1 MSKKLKVRLLHVLVF
16 TLIFALLSACL
27 SALIVTANSAFAATD
42 NILELEGTDL
52 NGAVL
57 LTDQTK
63 YIPSKS
69 YIPSLDN
76 GFNTSGEITRY
87 ALIKDGKGTPYVNF
101 YVDTLGEGG
110 YVYKGASQYNGYD
123 AYGFVAGEGE
133 DVYRHDEEKDEDVL
147 VGKQSIAIKLKYNFN
162 KVTDLAGVDGKD
174 WSICDDTWKGP
185 VNGIDSVGVVGN
197 GAVIVQKF
205 VPTDDKV
212 APTDKTDWMRLNEYS
227 GEETAGV
234 HTVNFFKEFSP
245 EKYDTVTVYTPLGK
259 DLQRGIFI
267 KITVAYELVHTD
279 ISYGWFG
286 TEKKSNTYKNVVE
299 ETAFYL
305 CNTDAEVVFHNLYY
319 GDGSTDENAGE
330 IATSVEQKGGPVSN
344 NQGVLDGFRADINGW
359 NYKVTYQVN
368 DSNNIFTCDDGQV
381 FLDPGRY
388 DFFIR
393 TQLGVVRRKTV
404 YIHEKSQ
411 EANISVY
418 FGEGLVSTDSLRV
431 FAPGETYPVY
441 VKDTVTLL
449 TLDENASLTKHAPL
463 IGKVYL
469 IDGDWGEIE
478 RDDLGLPRERL
489 IAEKVANDVTWSFSD
504 LPVGRYE
511 AVFVN
516 NVEYFFG
523 TATGDTYKF
532 VWRFTVV
539 EEGQAPVVNQEL
551 LYQQIGFS
559 DFASLHYV
567 ATLPSK
573 GEGNILVVFADEESA
588 YYFECQYLASTVK
601 INGSQFIFDNKT
613 YDSEATMLLD
623 LHAKAHSL
631 VKKQYFDA
639 TDISTYTTI
648 DLDNVKPVIGENPSE
663 EEQNEYQEL
672 LAEYVPILN
681 RSFDNDVNV
690 FADEYGSENLAVGDP
705 FLNDRLYAYID
716 ENGKLQ
722 TKVNSLYFIQVANF
736 ETSSITLY
744 HESSNI
750 SYSIPYGVAVQEYL
764 VGQGAAS
771 GRYKIV
777 EGNSFGTTEYY
788 ANYVRPGDITSRL
801 TIERLYNNN
810 YAGQTLTRINDGLRL
825 RANWFKITDI
835 SNELDPY
842 GIIKIRLPDG
852 SVAIYQITEYED
864 IPEFNEVGNYEITL
878 VDRLGNYETFYI
890 DIFTS
895 ETVYTLTLVDGD
907 KTISS
912 EVAYGGKNFA
922 LIVLPSQS
930 SDIEFYGW
938 QDDEGNIYHDSYSFN
953 KPRDTVLRAVW
964 HYSSVSVDVYDG
976 NKVSELT
983 STVGATLQLPE
994 LKKDGY
1000 ELYGFRY
1007 ILNDGTYIFY
1017 RGQIN
1022 DVLNVEYMRLDA
1034 VWKKME
1040 ASSLNISAGADD
1052 KVAITLVDGTVI
1064 DTVVFTKGEKVQLP
1078 KIENQNGLM
1087 FLGWVYEYRLKGIVF
1102 TDFLTYEEVDS
1113 VGLLNRN
1120 SIKLTAVYVSDAQ
1133 QKSNDTVTSV
1143 FGAGTLGGH
1152 SSSTSGIYI
1161 TRQTAKFCAIIFGI
1175 TLCCFALVL
1184 IIAYRKRILVFV
1196 QKQIAAFK
1204 LKAQQEKSEIKAYS
1218 AAQKPVTANYSF
1230 TTRKQSFTQRVRDW
1244 VGLSTATINRHNI
1257 YKKIFFPVLIVALAL
1272 VLIFNSQYEFFSGIS
1287 KSIAANAETR
1297 SEQTTNI
1304 EADNKKYSR
1313 IAEALNVVQNS
1324 DIIEDQDIEFLYSNV
1339 LVDLMSFGFEDVFAA
1354 YAIAGDKRVEGIGY
1368 TSYVDAYGDEDNYMF
1383 GAGFVS
1389 LAGNNCLTFED
1400 FENEVK
1406 VYVADEEAY
1415 YYEYT
1420 EFKLTFNQA
1429 WGPLHY
1435 VAYDKYVQYSVAN
1448 YIIQPIIANDNGVYN
1463 DALGD
1468 VYSYD
1473 LGDYCHYVNYG
1484 QTYDFN
1490 AYGITSDMD
1499 YDDVLQVYKELI
1511 EEQMRS
1517 SVSVEVEQ
1525 ADFISIQALNDY
1537 IAHDQDERFLGVEA
1551 ESLLY
1556 YEANISDT
1564 QYYIVYESGEVGVLE
1579 LPPDPEKKASIWERI
1594 WMGLASA
1601 AGAIVGVVACSIPGV
1616 GPVLGGAMI
1625 SASLDLFMQVTVA
1638 GTAPSN
1644 IDWGSVLLSAVVGG
1658 VTGGIGQV
1666 GNALTKGAIAA
1677 TKSVVKQT
1685 LIKLGTQVVS
1695 GIVGGSATYLIN
1707 MAAHGE
1713 EFSFKDFAKS
1723 VGLGV
1728 VTGAMACLGGAAIE
1742 KIASKSNALF
1752 VTLQIV
1758 SGSLVSAAGYLLSLA
1773 VTGQEFSWT
1782 NFIIATAMGAATA
1795 TIMVIGGKIVKTI
1808 KTAQAKRAEAKAL
1821 AELTEIEKNSTDA
1834 NKMSIEEKLK
1844 TEKGLKELIEKY
1856 PDKAE
1861 KWQKELTEIKQL
1873 QNSGSE
1879 LDAAKATRRL
1889 SELKG
1894 TIFEHATGCML
1905 EEQGFRVEINKT
1917 TVDGPLG
1924 KTRPDIIAYNDTDN
1938 SIEIF
1943 GKTVK
1948 PGEKVYVECKCG
1960 SSEYIASEAKGHLD
1974 RQLAGH
1980 MGGRSFLVTTS
1991 TKSDIQE
1998 FIKMK
2003 FSDSYGT
2010 TLVPLDIGVG
2020 EVNNLLSNY
2029 GG

>member
-1 MSKKLKVRLLHVLVF
+1 MSKKIKLRLLHALMLI
-16 TLIFALLSACL
+16 LIFALFSTVLSGL
-27 SALIVTANSAFAATD
+27 MLTTNSAFAATD
-42 NILELEGTDL
+42 NVLELEGTDL

-57 LTDQTK
+57 LTDQSK

-76 GFNTSGEITRY
+76 GFDTSGENARY
-87 ALIKDGKGTPYVNF
+87 ALIKNGKGAPYVNF
-101 YVDTLGEGG
+101 YVDTLGDGG

-133 DVYRHDEEKDEDVL
+133 DVYRYDEEKGKDVL

-162 KVTDLAGVDGKD
+162 RVTNLTGVDGKS
-174 WSICDDTWKGP
+174 WSICDDTWKGS

-205 VPTDDKV
+205 VPTDDKA
-212 APTDKTDWMRLNEYS
+212 APTNKSDWMRLNEYS

-245 EKYDTVTVYTPLGK
+245 EKHDTVTVYSPLGK
-259 DLQRGIFI
+259 DLRRGVFI
-267 KITVAYELVHTD
+267 KLTVAYELVHTD

-299 ETAFYL
+299 ETVFYL
-305 CNTDAEVVFHNLYY
+305 CNTDAEVVFNNLYY
-319 GDGSTDENAGE
+319 GDGSTDDNAEENE
-330 IATSVEQKGGPVSN
+330 TSVEQKGGPVSN

-359 NYKVTYQVN
+359 NFEVTYQLN
-368 DSNNIFTCDDGQV
+368 DSKNIFTCEDGQV
-381 FLDPGRY
+381 FVDPGRY
-388 DFFIR
+388 DFSIK
-393 TQLGVVRRKTV
+393 TQLGVVRHKTV

-411 EANISVY
+411 DANISVY
-418 FGEGLVSTDSLRV
+418 FGKGLISADSLRV
-431 FAPGETYPVY
+431 FAPSETYPVY
-441 VKDTVTLL
+441 AKNSITLH

-478 RDDLGLPRERL
+478 RDDLGLPKERL
-489 IAEKVANDVTWSFSD
+489 ITEKDANDTSWSFSD
-504 LPVGRYE
+504 LPAGRYE

-516 NVEYFFG
+516 NIEFFLG

-539 EEGQAPVVNQEL
+539 EDGQAPVVNQES

-559 DFASLHYV
+559 DYASLHYV
-567 ATLPSK
+567 ATLPSE
-573 GEGNILVVFADEESA
+573 GEGNILVVFADDESA
-588 YYFECQYLASTVK
+588 YYFECQYLASTVEK
-601 INGSQFIFDNKT
+601 NGSQFIFDNKT
-613 YDSEATMLLD
+613 YDSEATMLID
-623 LHAKAHSL
+623 LHAMAHSL

-648 DLDNVKPVIGENPSE
+648 NLDNIKPVIGENASDE
-663 EEQNEYQEL
+663 ERDEYQEL
-672 LAEYVPILN
+672 LAQYVPILN
-681 RSFDNDVNV
+681 RKFDKDVYV
-690 FADEYGSENLAVGDP
+690 FADEYGRENLAVGEP

-716 ENGKLQ
+716 ESGKLQ
-722 TKVNSLYFIQVANF
+722 QKVNPLYFIQVADF
-736 ETSSITLY
+736 ETNSITLY
-744 HESSNI
+744 REGSNV

-764 VGQGAAS
+764 ISQGAAS

-788 ANYVRPGDITSRL
+788 ANYVRPGEITSQL

-810 YAGQTLTRINDGLRL
+810 YADQTLTRKNDGLRL

-835 SNELDPY
+835 FNELDPY
-842 GIIKIRLPDG
+842 GIIKIKLPDE
-852 SVAIYQITEYED
+852 SVVIYQITEFED

-895 ETVYTLTLVDGD
+895 ETVYTLSFVDGD
-907 KTISS
+907 KIISS

-922 LIVLPSQS
+922 LKALPTQNGN
-930 SDIEFYGW
+930 IEFYGW
-938 QDDEGNIYHDSYSFN
+938 QDEEGNIYQDFYSFN
-953 KPRDTVLRAVW
+953 KPQDTVLKAVW
-964 HYSSVSVDVYDG
+964 HYTSVSVYVYDG

-1022 DVLNVEYMRLDA
+1022 DVLNVESMRLDA
-1034 VWKKME
+1034 VWKKAE
-1040 ASSLNISAGADD
+1040 IGSLNISAGVGDN
-1052 KVAITLVDGTVI
+1052 VVITLVDGTVK
-1064 DTVVFTKGEKVQLP
+1064 DTISFAKGEKVQLP
-1078 KIENQNGLM
+1078 KIENQNGLI
-1087 FLGWVYEYRLKGIVF
+1087 FSGWVYEYRLKGIVF
-1102 TDFLTYEEVDS
+1102 TDYLTYEEVDS

-1120 SIKLTAVYVSDAQ
+1120 SIKLTAVYVSDTQ
-1133 QKSNDTVTSV
+1133 QKTDGTVTPV
-1143 FGAGTLGGH
+1143 VGAGTLSGN
-1152 SSSTSGIYI
+1152 STPTPGMHINS
-1161 TRQTAKFCAIIFGI
+1161 QTVKSCAMIFGI
-1175 TLCCFALVL
+1175 MLCCFALAL
-1184 IIAYRKRILVFV
+1184 AIIYRKRILVFV
-1196 QKQIAAFK
+1196 QKQIAALK
-1204 LKAQQEKSEIKAYS
+1204 LRTQQEMSAIKESS
-1218 AAQKPVTANYSF
+1218 AAQKPVTTNYSF
-1230 TTRKQSFTQRVRDW
+1230 ATRRQPFTQRVRAW
-1244 VGLSTATINRHNI
+1244 VGLSTATINKRNV
-1257 YKKIFFPVLIVALAL
+1257 YKKVFFPVLIVALAF
-1272 VLIFNSQYEFFSGIS
+1272 VLLFYSQYEFIYN
-1287 KSIAANAETR
+1287 AANTLTASAETY
-1297 SEQTTNI
+1297 SEQTTNVD
-1304 EADNKKYSR
+1304 EDNKKYSR
-1313 IAEALNVVQNS
+1313 ITEALNIVQDS
-1324 DIIEDQDIEFLYSNV
+1324 DSIEDKDIEFLYSNV
-1339 LVDLMSFGFEDVFAA
+1339 LVDLMSFGFEDVFTA

-1368 TSYVDAYGDEDNYMF
+1368 TSYVDAYGDEENYIF

-1389 LAGNNCLTFED
+1389 LAGNNCLTSED
-1400 FENEVK
+1400 LENEVK

-1420 EFKLTFNQA
+1420 EFKLTFNQT

-1448 YIIQPIIANDNGVYN
+1448 YIIQPIIANDTGEYN

-1484 QTYDFN
+1484 QTFDFN

-1499 YDDVLQVYKELI
+1499 YDEVLRVYKELI

-1517 SVSVEVEQ
+1517 SISVEVEQ
-1525 ADFISIQALNDY
+1525 ADFISFQALNDY

-1551 ESLLY
+1551 DALLY
-1556 YEANISDT
+1556 YEANIADT
-1564 QYYIVYESGEVGVLE
+1564 QYYVVYENGEVGVLE
-1579 LPPDPEKKASIWERI
+1579 LPPDPEQKATVWERI
-1594 WMGLASA
+1594 WMGIASA
-1601 AGAIVGVVACSIPGV
+1601 AGAIVGVVACAIPGV

-1625 SASLDLFMQVTVA
+1625 SASLDLFMQVTVC
-1638 GTAPSN
+1638 GTPPSK
-1644 IDWGSVLLSAVVGG
+1644 IDWGSVLLSAVIGG

-1666 GNALTKGAIAA
+1666 GSALTKGAIAA

-1695 GIVGGSATYLIN
+1695 GMIGGSATYLIS

-1758 SGSLVSAAGYLLSLA
+1758 SGSLVSAAGYLLSIA

-1782 NFIIATAMGAATA
+1782 DFIVATAMGAATA

-1844 TEKGLKELIEKY
+1844 TEKGLNELIKKY

-1861 KWQKELTEIKQL
+1861 KWQKDLAEIKQL

-1879 LDAAKATRRL
+1879 LDAAKANRKL
-1889 SELKG
+1889 NILKG
-1894 TIFEHATGCML
+1894 TIFEHATGSML
-1905 EEQGFRVEINKT
+1905 EEQGFRVEINKE
-1917 TVDGPLG
+1917 TVNGPLG

-1960 SSEYIASEAKGHLD
+1960 TNKYIASEAQGHLD

-1991 TKSDIQE
+1991 TNSDVQE
-1998 FIKMK
+1998 FIKIK
-2003 FSDSYGT
+2003 YSNST

>member
-1 MSKKLKVRLLHVLVF
+1 MSKKIKSRILYVLMFV
-16 TLIFALLSACL
+16 LIVALLSASL
-27 SALIVTANSAFAATD
+27 SALIVTTNSAFAATD

-63 YIPSKS
+63 YISSKS
-69 YIPSLDN
+69 YITNLDN
-76 GFNTSGEITRY
+76 GFNTSGESTRY
-87 ALIKDGKGTPYVNF
+87 ALIKDGKGTPFVNF

-110 YVYKGASQYNGYD
+110 YVYKGASSYNGYD
-123 AYGFVAGEGE
+123 AYGFVAGAGE
-133 DVYRHDEEKDEDVL
+133 DIYRHDEEKDEDVFA
-147 VGKQSIAIKLKYNFN
+147 GKQSIAIKLKYNFD
-162 KVTDLAGVDGKD
+162 KVADLEGVDGEY
-174 WSICDDTWKGP
+174 WSICDDTWKGS
-185 VNGIDSVGVVGN
+185 VNGIDSIGVVGK

-205 VPTDDKV
+205 VPIDDKV
-212 APTDKTDWMRLNEYS
+212 TPTNTADWMRLNEYS
-227 GEETAGV
+227 GVETAGV

-245 EKYDTVTVYTPLGK
+245 ERYDTVTVYTPLGK
-259 DLQRGIFI
+259 DLQRGVFI

-319 GDGSTDENAGE
+319 GDGSTDENSGE
-330 IATSVEQKGGPVSN
+330 IETSVEQKGGLVSN

-359 NYKVTYQVN
+359 NYEVTYQVN
-368 DSNNIFTCDDGQV
+368 DSTNTFTCDDGQV

-388 DFFIR
+388 DFAIR
-393 TQLGVVRRKTV
+393 TQLGVVRHKTV
-404 YIHEKSQ
+404 YVHEKSQ
-411 EANISVY
+411 EVNISVY
-418 FGEGLVSTDSLRV
+418 FGEGLVSANSLRV
-431 FAPGETYPVY
+431 FAPSETYPVY
-441 VKDTVTLL
+441 AKDTVTLH
-449 TLDENASLTKHAPL
+449 TLDENASLIKHAPL
-463 IGKVYL
+463 VGKVYL

-478 RDDLGLPRERL
+478 RDDLGLPKERL
-489 IAEKVANDVTWSFSD
+489 ITEKATNDVAWSFSE

-516 NVEYFFG
+516 NAEYFLG

-559 DFASLHYV
+559 DYASLHYV

-573 GEGNILVVFADEESA
+573 GDGNILVVFADEESA

-601 INGSQFIFDNKT
+601 LNGTQFIFDNKT
-613 YDSEATMLLD
+613 YNSEAAMLLD
-623 LHAKAHSL
+623 LHSKAHSL

-639 TDISTYTTI
+639 TDFSTYTTI
-648 DLDNVKPVIGENPSE
+648 NLDNVKPDIGENPSKE
-663 EEQNEYQEL
+663 KQNEYQEL
-672 LAEYVPILN
+672 LTEYVSILN
-681 RSFDNDVNV
+681 RSFDADVFV
-690 FADEYGSENLAVGDP
+690 FADEYGSENLAVGEP
-705 FLNDRLYAYID
+705 FLNDRPYAYID
-716 ENGKLQ
+716 ENGNLQ
-722 TKVNSLYFIQVANF
+722 TKVNPLYFIQVANF

-750 SYSIPYGVAVQEYL
+750 AYSIPYGVAVQEYL
-764 VGQGAAS
+764 LGQGAES

-788 ANYVRPGDITSRL
+788 ANYIRPGDITSRL

-810 YAGQTLTRINDGLRL
+810 YADQTLTRINDGLRL

-842 GIIKIRLPDG
+842 GIIKIKLPDG
-852 SVAIYQITEYED
+852 RVIIYQITEYED

-878 VDRLGNYETFYI
+878 VDRLGNYEIFYI

-895 ETVYTLTLVDGD
+895 ETVYTLTLVDGG
-907 KTISS
+907 KIISS

-922 LIVLPSQS
+922 LIALTSQS
-930 SDIEFYGW
+930 SNIEFYGW
-938 QDDEGNIYHDSYSFN
+938 QDEEGNIYQDSYCFY
-953 KPRDTVLRAVW
+953 KPQNTVLRAVW
-964 HYSSVSVDVYDG
+964 HYTSVRVEVYDG
-976 NKVSELT
+976 NKVSDLT
-983 STVGATLQLPE
+983 NTVGATLQLPE
-994 LKKDGY
+994 LKKNGY

-1007 ILNDGTYIFY
+1007 ILNDGTYKFY

-1034 VWKKME
+1034 VWKKAE
-1040 ASSLNISAGADD
+1040 VGSLNISAGTDN
-1052 KVAITLVDGTVI
+1052 KVAITLVDGTVK
-1064 DTVVFTKGEKVQLP
+1064 DTISFTKGEKVQLP
-1078 KIENQNGLM
+1078 KLENQNGLIY
-1087 FLGWVYEYRLKGIVF
+1087 LGWVYEYRLKGIVF

-1120 SIKLTAVYVSDAQ
+1120 SIKLTAVYISDTQQESNLTNTPVVSA
-1133 QKSNDTVTSV
+1133 
-1143 FGAGTLGGH
+1143 GALGG
-1152 SSSTSGIYI
+1152 STSPTSGLYLAS
-1161 TRQTAKFCAIIFGI
+1161 QTAKSRAVVFGI
-1175 TLCCFALVL
+1175 MLCCFALVL
-1184 IIAYRKRILVFV
+1184 AITYRKKILVFV

-1204 LKAQQEKSEIKAYS
+1204 LRVQQEKTERNSQS
-1218 AAQKPVTANYSF
+1218 AVQKSVTANYYF
-1230 TTRKQSFTQRVRDW
+1230 ATRKQPFTQKVRDW
-1244 VGLSTATINRHNI
+1244 FGSSTTIKNRHNI
-1257 YKKIFFPVLIVALAL
+1257 YKKLFFPVLIVALSF
-1272 VLIFNSQYEFFSGIS
+1272 VLIFNSQYELFSSIS
-1287 KSIAANAETR
+1287 KSIAANGETR
-1297 SEQTTNI
+1297 SEQTI
-1304 EADNKKYSR
+1304 DIDAENKKYSR

-1324 DIIEDQDIEFLYSNV
+1324 DIVENKDLEFLYSNV

-1368 TSYVDAYGDEDNYMF
+1368 TSYVDAYGDEDNYIF

-1389 LAGNNCLTFED
+1389 LAGNNCLTSED

-1415 YYEYT
+1415 YYEHT
-1420 EFKLTFNQA
+1420 EFKLTFNQT

-1448 YIIQPIIANDNGVYN
+1448 YIIQPIIVSDNGVYN

-1468 VYSYD
+1468 VYNYD
-1473 LGDYCHYVNYG
+1473 LGDYCHFVNYG
-1484 QTYDFN
+1484 QAYDFN

-1499 YDDVLQVYKELI
+1499 YDEVLQVYKELI

-1517 SVSVEVEQ
+1517 SISVEVEQ
-1525 ADFISIQALNDY
+1525 ADFISLQALNDY
-1537 IAHDQDERFLGVEA
+1537 IAHEQDERFLGVEA
-1551 ESLLY
+1551 EALMY

-1564 QYYIVYESGEVGVLE
+1564 QYYIVYENGEVGVLE
-1579 LPPDPEKKASIWERI
+1579 LPPDPEKKASVWERV

-1601 AGAIVGVVACSIPGV
+1601 AGAIVGVVACAIPGV

-1625 SASLDLFMQVTVA
+1625 SASLDLFMQVTVS
-1638 GTAPSN
+1638 GTSPNN

-1728 VTGAMACLGGAAIE
+1728 VTGAIACLGGAAIE
-1742 KIASKSNALF
+1742 KIASKSNTLF

-1808 KTAQAKRAEAKAL
+1808 KTAQVKRTEEIRERIHNNLPKDDNETWSIIDKNGNKLTKEQFMQHPTQKAYVIGEYDGKTYKFPIKNGYVQFGDVKFVEVKFESGFGPESFNGVDNLRTKYNMRVFDELAADQWNKTSIPEQVKADFRQIGIDPDSYITGTDIERLRAKFNYTWHECENTYSAQL
-1821 AELTEIEKNSTDA
+1821 VPSDIHG
-1834 NKMSIEEKLK
+1834 SISHAGGVGVVNQMDSIQQKLR
-1844 TEKGLKELIEKY
+1844 I
-1856 PDKAE
+1856 KAE
-1861 KWQKELTEIKQL
+1861 Y
-1873 QNSGSE
+1873 
-1879 LDAAKATRRL
+1879 D
-1889 SELKG
+1889 
-1894 TIFEHATGCML
+1894 
-1905 EEQGFRVEINKT
+1905 
-1917 TVDGPLG
+1917 
-1924 KTRPDIIAYNDTDN
+1924 
-1938 SIEIF
+1938 
-1943 GKTVK
+1943 
-1948 PGEKVYVECKCG
+1948 
-1960 SSEYIASEAKGHLD
+1960 
-1974 RQLAGH
+1974 
-1980 MGGRSFLVTTS
+1980 FLVS
-1991 TKSDIQE
+1991 RGRK
-1998 FIKMK
+1998 
-2003 FSDSYGT
+2003 
-2010 TLVPLDIGVG
+2010 VG
-2020 EVNNLLSNY
+2020 LIF
-2029 GG
+2029 